1 MSDSLPTRAAHPDD
15 AEELAALLAELG
27 YPDNEPDAVRHRLA
41 TWGDGGHGRVL
52 VADDGGRVAGVVAVA
67 MLPYFERDGCW
78 ARIVAIVV
86 GEAWRGMGV
95 GRLLIEAAEEAA
107 RERGCVAMEVTTARY
122 RVRAR
127 EFYRTLGFEDRCDR
141 SARFIKTL

>member
-1 MSDSLPTRAAHPDD
+1 MADSLPTRAARPDD

-27 YPDNEPDAVRHRLA
+27 YPDNDPDSVRRRLA
-41 TWGDGGHGRVL
+41 TWADGDHGRVL
-52 VADDGGRVAGVVAVA
+52 VADDDGRVAGVVAVA
-67 MLPYFERDGCW
+67 VLPYFERDGCW

-86 GEAWRGMGV
+86 GEAWRGMGI
-95 GRLLIEAAEEAA
+95 GRLLVDAAEEAA

-141 SARFIKTL
+141 SARFIKSL

>member
-1 MSDSLPTRAAHPDD
+1 MPASLPTRAARPDD

-27 YPDNEPDAVRHRLA
+27 YPDNDAAGVRNRLA
-41 TWGDGGHGRVL
+41 TWADAGHGQVL
-52 VADDGGRVAGVVAVA
+52 VADDDGRIAGVVAVA
-67 MLPYFERDGCW
+67 VLPYFERDGCW

-86 GEAWRGMGV
+86 GEEWRGMGI
-95 GRLLIEAAEEAA
+95 GWLLIEAAEEVA
-107 RERGCVAMEVTTARY
+107 RARGCVNVEVTTARY

-141 SARFIKTL
+141 S